1 MNEKRLHMNR
11 MGLVDFW
18 CYHDEEFHF
27 ENGHMLLR
35 GSNGSGKSV
44 TMQSFIPLLLDGNK
58 SSERLDPFGT
68 RSRKMETYLIDEN
81 SERQERIGYL
91 YLEFKKED
99 EEHYETI
106 GMGLHARK
114 NKPLKTWYF
123 VIEDNRRVNIDFRLM
138 EGNLSLTEKQLRNI
152 LGNQVISSQGEYMQ
166 RVNQTLFG
174 FESIDE
180 YKDAISLLLQL
191 RSPKL
196 SNSLSP
202 AKLNEILSKSLQPL
216 SDEDLRPMTEA
227 MTSMDDLQDQLD
239 DLKQS
244 LSASQTLEK
253 AYDLYNKA
261 QLFDKWKKYNSHEQE
276 YQDIQKE
283 IFKIDADKKQASQS
297 IQEQKSVLSKK
308 QVSYEIKKN
317 EYQSL
322 KNSDVEKWVETIQE
336 LQKAIE
342 IDSKTLNKKQM
353 NYDQKDNAYQESKKH
368 LDDFNDKSYISY
380 KKAKNSIQILDDLN
394 TSMNLSEHIALKQCF
409 ENHETNY
416 NFNYTRDVLVQELN
430 KVTQGIQD
438 WNRYHEISKRKDFY
452 VNKKTELTDHIDHIQ
467 MEIEKAEEVY
477 KQVIEEYQDNFHHYH
492 QQNRY
497 IHFSDEEFEQ
507 LREYLIA
514 YENTK
519 HYYPIQQLVTGI
531 YQEEKNKL
539 YQVTIDLKNELSKSN
554 QQLLEVK
561 EEYEQWL
568 NKEDIEPDISIGSMN
583 NRKYLDQQHI
593 PYIPLYKLLEFSNC
607 LTKQQKDR
615 IEELFVQMN
624 LLDALI
630 IETKYTGHIEQ
641 IPNGCTDYYLW
652 TRVELQKLE
661 SFEIKQL
668 DNEDDMFE
676 LLQALHIE
684 FDEHF
689 IIKKR
694 YFKSGVIE
702 GNVSC
707 LENAQYIGYQQRL
720 KTKEIMIEQLSTQ
733 MNMYQKQIDE
743 LKQKLSFNSKQ
754 EDILE
759 NELKK
764 FKDEKEIK
772 EILENILKLN
782 QQTQFYQN
790 QVDEVDVQINKIQLQ
805 LNDLYLNVQKM
816 AEILSLKVDY
826 SDFIDYRDHIQN
838 YQNNFFEFKDEYEK
852 YIHYLELKSLEEE
865 KISDYEFDL
874 DNIKIELSDLNQRI
888 EINIGKKES
897 LQDQLD
903 QADYH
908 DLSTYIETLQKD
920 ISNLE
925 NDCKQI
931 EKDIVV
937 LENEIKHY
945 NRTLNDLQKTYEE
958 KEKIVKIYKEIFEE
972 ELNLKLIPHESIN
985 NQKDFIQKILRDL
998 AQKKSL
1004 SDYQTQLQRVY
1015 FEQMTYLTQYNVL
1028 QENRQPTHI
1037 VEDISSRIILKA
1049 KYLGKNIS
1057 FLQLIEQL
1065 KNNIETQELL
1075 IVEEDKHI
1083 FEDILVNNISKKIRD
1098 SIHSSKRWVEMI
1110 QAYIHDMNTSSG
1122 LQLQLKWKSKKAI
1135 NADELDSQELVE
1147 LLEMD
1152 YYVLKEPDRKKISNH
1167 FRKKIQTA
1175 RLMSREENI
1184 TTSFHQL
1191 MKDVLDYRQW
1201 FDFTIYA
1208 KKPNENRKELTA
1220 HVFFSYSGGEKAIS
1234 MYIPLFSAVA
1244 AKFASARN
1252 DAPLIIALDEAF
1264 AGVDE
1269 KNIDNMFKLI
1279 TKFEFDYIMNSQV
1292 LWGDYPS
1299 CPSLAIYE
1307 LFRPNNAPFVTIVSY
1322 IWNGFQK
1329 RLVV

>member
-1 MNEKRLHMNR
+1 MSEKRLHMNR

-68 RSRKMETYLIDEN
+68 RSRRMETYLIDEN

-99 EEHYETI
+99 EELYKTI

-123 VIEDNRRVNIDFRLM
+123 VIEDNRRINVDFRLM

-152 LGNQVISSQGEYMQ
+152 LGDQVISSQGEYME
-166 RVNQTLFG
+166 RVNQALFG
-174 FESIDE
+174 FESIDD

-239 DLKQS
+239 NLKQS
-244 LSASQTLEK
+244 LSASQTLEN

-276 YQDIQKE
+276 YKDIQKE
-283 IFKIDADKKQASQS
+283 IFKIDTNQEQTKQS
-297 IQEQKSVLSKK
+297 IQTQKNMLDEK
-308 QVSYEIKKN
+308 QISYQIKRN

-322 KNSDVEKWVETIQE
+322 KNSDIEKWVETIQE
-336 LQKAIE
+336 LQKTIE
-342 IDSKTLNKKQM
+342 IDSKLLNKKQI

-368 LDDFNDKSYISY
+368 LDHYNDRSYLSY
-380 KKAKNSIQILDDLN
+380 KKANESMQKLDDLN
-394 TSMNLSEHIALKQCF
+394 TFMNLSEHIALKHCF
-409 ENHETNY
+409 ETHEKDY
-416 NFNYTRDVLVQELN
+416 NFNYTRDVLVQEMD
-430 KVTQGIQD
+430 KVTQGLND
-438 WNRYHEISKRKDFY
+438 WNKYYEISKRKEFY
-452 VNKKTELTDHIDHIQ
+452 ENKKTELTDQVNHIQ
-467 MEIEKAEEVY
+467 TQIEKAEEEY
-477 KQVIEEYQDNFHHYH
+477 KQIIENYQNDFHHYH
-492 QQNRY
+492 QQNQY
-497 IHFSDEEFEQ
+497 IRFSDVEFEQ
-507 LREYLIA
+507 LREYLID

-519 HYYPIQQLVTGI
+519 QYYPLQQLVTRI
-531 YQEEKNKL
+531 YQEEKNRL
-539 YQVTIDLKNELSKSN
+539 YQEIIDLKNELSKSN
-554 QQLLEVK
+554 QQLLEIK

-568 NKEDIEPDISIGSMN
+568 NKEDIEPDISIGSSN
-583 NRKYLDQQHI
+583 NRKYLDKQHI
-593 PYIPLYKLLEFSNC
+593 PYIPLYKLLEFSDH
-607 LTKQQKDR
+607 LTKQQKDK
-615 IEELFVQMN
+615 IEELFVQMH

-630 IETKYTGHIEQ
+630 IETKYKDHIEQ
-641 IPNGCTDYYLW
+641 VPDGCNDYYLW
-652 TRVELQKLE
+652 TSVDLQQLK

-668 DNEDDMFE
+668 DDENDMIE
-676 LLQALHIE
+676 LLDALHIE
-684 FDEHF
+684 CDDHF
-689 IIKKR
+689 TIKNR
-694 YFKSGVIE
+694 YFKSGIIE
-702 GNVSC
+702 GNLSC
-707 LENAQYIGYQQRL
+707 LESAQYIGYQQRL
-720 KTKEIMIEQLSTQ
+720 KTKEAMIEQLSSQ
-733 MNMYQKQIDE
+733 MNVFQKQIEE
-743 LKQKLSFNSKQ
+743 LKQQLSFNLKQ
-754 EDILE
+754 EEILE
-759 NELKK
+759 KEFNN
-764 FKDEKEIK
+764 FKGEKEIK
-772 EILENILKLN
+772 EGLEYILKLN
-782 QQTQFYQN
+782 QQFQFYQS
-790 QVDEVDVQINKIQLQ
+790 QVEEVNNQINKIQLQ
-805 LNDLYLNVQKM
+805 LNGLYLNLQKK
-816 AEILSLKVDY
+816 AEVLSLKVNY
-826 SDFIDYRDHIQN
+826 TDFIDYKDHIQS
-838 YQNNFFEFKDEYEK
+838 YQNYFFEFKDEYEK
-852 YIHYLELKSLEEE
+852 YIHYLELKSIEEE

-874 DNIKIELSDLNQRI
+874 DNMKIELSDLNQRI
-888 EINIGKKES
+888 EINIGKKDS
-897 LQDQLD
+897 LQNQLD
-903 QADYH
+903 QAGYH
-908 DLSTYIETLQKD
+908 DLSTYIETLQKVILD
-920 ISNLE
+920 LE

-931 EKDIVV
+931 EKEIVV
-937 LENEIKHY
+937 LENEMKHY
-945 NRTLNDLQKTYEE
+945 DQSLNSLQNIRKE
-958 KEKIVKIYKEIFEE
+958 KEKIVQIYEEIYEE
-972 ELNLKLIPHESIN
+972 ELHLKLIKYESIDN
-985 NQKDFIQKILRDL
+985 ENTFIKKIMQDL
-998 AQKKSL
+998 SSKKSL

-1028 QENRQPTHI
+1028 QENMQPTHI
-1037 VEDISSRIILKA
+1037 VEDISSRIILRA

-1098 SIHSSKRWVEMI
+1098 SIQNSKRWVEMI
-1110 QAYIHDMNTSSG
+1110 QSYIHDMNTSSG

-1135 NADELDSQELVE
+1135 NEDELDSQELVE
-1147 LLEMD
+1147 LLEKD
-1152 YYVLKEPDRKKISNH
+1152 YYVLKEVDRKKISNH
-1167 FRKKIQTA
+1167 FRKKIETA
-1175 RLMSREENI
+1175 RQISRDENV
-1184 TTSFHQL
+1184 TASFHQL
-1191 MKDVLDYRQW
+1191 MKEVLDYREW

-1208 KKPNENRKELTA
+1208 KKPNENRKELTS

-1244 AKFASARN
+1244 AKFASARK

-1269 KNIDNMFKLI
+1269 KNINNMFKLI

-1307 LFRPNNAPFVTIVSY
+1307 LFRPNNAPYVTVVSY

-1329 RLVV
+1329 RLVI

>member
-1 MNEKRLHMNR
+1 MSEKRLHMNR

-68 RSRKMETYLIDEN
+68 RSRRMETYLIDEN
-81 SERQERIGYL
+81 SDRQERIGYL

-99 EEHYETI
+99 EELYKTI
-106 GMGLHARK
+106 GMGLYARK

-123 VIEDNRRVNIDFRLM
+123 VIDDNRRVNIDFRLM

-152 LGNQVISSQGEYMQ
+152 LGDQVISSQGEYMQ
-166 RVNQTLFG
+166 RVNQILFG
-174 FESIDE
+174 FESLDD

-202 AKLNEILSKSLQPL
+202 AKLNEILSRSLQPL

-244 LSASQTLEK
+244 LSASQTLEN

-261 QLFDKWKKYNSHEQE
+261 QLFDKWKKYNLHRQE
-276 YQDIQKE
+276 YQEIQKE
-283 IFKIDADKKQASQS
+283 IFEINKSKNLTTQS
-297 IQEQKSVLSKK
+297 IQEQKNTLTEK
-308 QVSYEIKKN
+308 QVTYEIKKN

-342 IDSKTLNKKQM
+342 VDSKSLNKKQM
-353 NYDQKDNAYQESKKH
+353 NYDQKDNTYQESKKQ
-368 LDDFNDKSYISY
+368 LDQYKDLSYVNY
-380 KKAKNSIQILDDLN
+380 KKAQESIQELDDIN
-394 TSMNLSEHIALKQCF
+394 VPMNLSEHIALKHCF
-409 ENHETNY
+409 ENHEKNY
-416 NFNYTRDVLVQELN
+416 NFNYTRDVLNQEMDQ
-430 KVTQGIQD
+430 VTKGLHD
-438 WNRYHEISKRKDFY
+438 WNKYHEISKRKDFY
-452 VNKKTELTDHIDHIQ
+452 ENKKIELLDQVNYLQTQ
-467 MEIEKAEEVY
+467 IEKAEEIY
-477 KQVIEEYQDNFHHYH
+477 KQTIEEYQDYFHHYH
-492 QQNRY
+492 QQNQY
-497 IHFSDEEFEQ
+497 IHFSNEEFEQ
-507 LREYLIA
+507 VRECLID

-519 HYYPIQQLVTGI
+519 HYYPIHQIVTSI

-539 YQVTIDLKNELSKSN
+539 YHKEFDLKNELSKLN
-554 QQLLEVK
+554 QQFLEIK
-561 EEYEQWL
+561 DEYEQWL
-568 NKEDIEPDISIGSMN
+568 NKEDIEPEISKGSIN
-583 NRKYLDQQHI
+583 NRKYLNEQNI
-593 PYIPLYKLLEFSNC
+593 PFVPFYKLLEFSNV
-607 LTKQQKDR
+607 LTNQQKNK
-615 IEELFVQMN
+615 IEELFIQMN
-624 LLDALI
+624 LLDALV
-630 IETKYTGHIEQ
+630 IEKKYKALVEQ
-641 IPNGCTDYYLW
+641 IPDGCNDYYLW
-652 TRVELQKLE
+652 TSIDCQQLE
-661 SFEIKQL
+661 CFEINQL
-668 DNEDDMFE
+668 DNESDMIELFE
-676 LLQALHIE
+676 ALHIE
-684 FDEHF
+684 YDENF
-689 IIKKR
+689 LIKNR
-694 YFKSGVIE
+694 YFKSGIIE
-702 GNVSC
+702 GNISC

-720 KTKEIMIEQLSTQ
+720 KTKEAMIEQLSIQ
-733 MNMYQKQIDE
+733 MDTYQKQIE
-743 LKQKLSFNSKQ
+743 KRNQQLLFNLSQ
-754 EDILE
+754 
-759 NELKK
+759 
-764 FKDEKEIK
+764 K
-772 EILENILKLN
+772 EILENEFNNFKNENELKESLENILNLN
-782 QQTQFYQN
+782 QQTQFYQK
-790 QVDEVDVQINKIQLQ
+790 QIEEVDQQIKQVQNQL
-805 LNDLYLNVQKM
+805 DTLYLSLQKI
-816 AEILSLKVDY
+816 ADVLSLRVIYNDFVDY
-826 SDFIDYRDHIQN
+826 REHIQD
-838 YQNNFFEFKDEYEK
+838 YQNVFFEFKSEYES

-865 KISDYEFDL
+865 KINDYEHDL
-874 DNIKIELSDLNQRI
+874 DSIKLELNDLNQRI
-888 EINIGKKES
+888 EINQGKKDS
-897 LQDQLD
+897 LQNQLD
-903 QADYH
+903 QAGYH
-908 DLSTYIETLQKD
+908 DLSAHIETLQKD
-920 ISNLE
+920 ISSLE
-925 NDCKQI
+925 DECKQI
-931 EKDIVV
+931 EKEIIV

-945 NRTLNDLQKTYEE
+945 DQSLSGLQNTFEE

-972 ELNLKLIPHESIN
+972 ELHLKLVTHEVIDN
-985 NQKDFIQKILRDL
+985 ENVFIKKIMQDL
-998 AQKKSL
+998 SQKKSL
-1004 SDYQTQLQRVY
+1004 SDYQNQLQRVY

-1028 QENRQPTHI
+1028 QENVQPIHI

-1049 KYLGKNIS
+1049 KYLGKNMS

-1098 SIHSSKRWVEMI
+1098 SIQNSKRWVEMI

-1135 NADELDSQELVE
+1135 NEDELDSQELVE
-1147 LLEMD
+1147 LLEKD
-1152 YYVLKEPDRKKISNH
+1152 YYVLKETDRQKISNH
-1167 FRKKIQTA
+1167 FRKKIETA
-1175 RLMSREENI
+1175 RQMSREDNV
-1184 TTSFHQL
+1184 TVSFHQL

-1244 AKFASARN
+1244 AKFASARK

-1279 TKFEFDYIMNSQV
+1279 TKFKFDYIMNSQV

-1307 LFRPNNAPFVTIVSY
+1307 LFRPNNAPYVTVVSY